1 MEVEETRKMEV
12 EVRIKLKHGV
22 ADPEGENT
30 KKALNLLGFRN
41 VRAVETMKTFR
52 IVVEEEAEA
61 GEGGGE
67 EEGREKS
74 EEERVR
80 QEVEEMCRRLLA
92 NPVIQD
98 YEIAVVARNCEDFQN
113 AVWNLT
119 QKIPKGRVTT
129 YGEISRKITGCSTT
143 APQAVGQALAKNPKP
158 GSGEGEIPCH
168 RVVKKGGEVGEGVK
182 NQIDLLRAEGVTINK
197 ETKKGGKV
205 VNFKDV
211 FFPAKGEKW

>member
-1 MEVEETRKMEV
+1 MEA

-67 EEGREKS
+67 EEGREKR

-98 YEIAVVARNCEDFQN
+98 YEIEVVARNCEDFQN

-129 YGEISRKITGCSTT
+129 YGEISRKITGSES
-143 APQAVGQALAKNPKP
+143 AARAVGQALAKNPKP

-182 NQIDLLRAEGVTINK
+182 NKIDLLKKEGVEIK

>member
-1 MEVEETRKMEV
+1 
-12 EVRIKLKHGV
+12 
-22 ADPEGENT
+22 
-30 KKALNLLGFRN
+30 
-41 VRAVETMKTFR
+41 
-52 IVVEEEAEA
+52 
-61 GEGGGE
+61 
-67 EEGREKS
+67 
-74 EEERVR
+74 
-80 QEVEEMCRRLLA
+80 MCRRLLA

-98 YEIAVVARNCEDFQN
+98 YEIEVVARNCEDFQN

-129 YGEISRKITGCSTT
+129 YGEISRKITGSES
-143 APQAVGQALAKNPKP
+143 AARAVGQALAKNPKP

-182 NQIDLLRAEGVTINK
+182 NQIDLLRKEGVTINK

>member
-98 YEIAVVARNCEDFQN
+98 YEIEVVARNCEDFQN

-129 YGEISRKITGCSTT
+129 YGEISRKITGSES
-143 APQAVGQALAKNPKP
+143 AARAVGQALAKNPKP

-168 RVVKKGGEVGEGVK
+168 RVVKKGGEVGEGVENK
-182 NQIDLLRAEGVTINK
+182 IDLLEEEGVKIKDK

-211 FFPAKGEKW
+211 FFPAKCEKW

>member
-1 MEVEETRKMEV
+1 MEA

-61 GEGGGE
+61 GEGEGE

-98 YEIAVVARNCEDFQN
+98 YEIEVVARNCEDFQN

-143 APQAVGQALAKNPKP
+143 APQAVGTALKKNPKP

-182 NQIDLLRAEGVTINK
+182 NQIDLLRKEGVTINK